1 MNFTKVQ
8 LQTLI
13 GNHIQRENGLNE
25 VLEMTLN
32 ALMKAERREHLEAED
47 DDKGNGYRPGKVYGN
62 GKLLELRIPR
72 DRNGNFYPK
81 VLAMLRAQQAET
93 DRMVSALY
101 GKGLTQTQIGEVF
114 DELYGR
120 HYSSSS
126 ISRMIQW
133 MREEIGQWL
142 VRPLERYYPVVFID
156 AIHQKVRRETV
167 STEAF
172 YVILGVTPERR
183 REVLGIAHFPSES
196 ATGWGLQLQELR
208 SRGVENIGL
217 VVADGV
223 PGLEDALSAS
233 FSGTPLQWCTTHIK
247 RNVMSRVRSEDKD
260 ALGDDLRAVF
270 RTDDPEDSPEAG
282 WQRWQALCEKW
293 SQKYSSFNSLRA
305 ESRYQNGFTYLNYDY
320 RIRSMIYTTN
330 WIERL
335 NRSFRRI
342 LKMRLSMP
350 NEESVLV
357 LLGHAARNQRA
368 YGRRLPHMDKE
379 LTLFP
384 QRNNSP

>member
-1 MNFTKVQ
+1 MKISKVQ

-32 ALMKAERREHLEAED
+32 ALMKAERRQHLSGD
-47 DDKGNGYRPGKVYGN
+47 DGDKGNGYRPGKVYGN

-81 VLAMLRAQQAET
+81 VLALLRAQQVET

-101 GKGLTQTQIGEVF
+101 GKGLTQSQVGEVF

-133 MREEIGQWL
+133 MREDVGAWL
-142 VRPLERYYPVVFID
+142 ARPLERYYPIVFID
-156 AIHQKVRRETV
+156 AIHVKVRRDTV
-167 STEAF
+167 SNEAF
-172 YVILGVTPERR
+172 YVVLGVTPERR
-183 REVLGIAHFPSES
+183 REVLGIAHMPSES
-196 ATGWGLQLQELR
+196 ATGWGLQLAELQT
-208 SRGVENIGL
+208 RGVEEIGL
-217 VVADGV
+217 VVADGI
-223 PGLEDALSAS
+223 PGLDAALSEQ

-247 RNVMSRVRSEDKD
+247 RNVLSRVRSEDKD
-260 ALGDDLRAVF
+260 RLAEDLRGVF

-282 WQRWQALCEKW
+282 WERWQALCTRW
-293 SQKYSSFNSLRA
+293 GRKYNYFTRLRSEA
-305 ESRYQNGFTYLNYDY
+305 KYQNGFTYLNYDY

-335 NRSFRRI
+335 NRSFRRV

-357 LLGHAARNQRA
+357 LLGHVARNQRA
-368 YGRRLPHMDKE
+368 YARRLPHMDKE
-379 LTLFP
+379 ETLFP
-384 QRNNSP
+384 QQNNSP

>member
-13 GNHIQRENGLNE
+13 GNHIQRKNGLNE

-32 ALMKAERREHLEAED
+32 ALMKAERREHLESEE

-126 ISRMIQW
+126 ISRMIEW
-133 MREEIGQWL
+133 MRQEVGEWL
-142 VRPLERYYPVVFID
+142 ARPLEAYYPIVFID
-156 AIHQKVRRETV
+156 AIHVKVRRDTV
-167 STEAF
+167 SNEAF

-196 ATGWGLQLQELR
+196 ATGWGLQLQELCT
-208 SRGVENIGL
+208 RGVGNIGL
-217 VVADGV
+217 VVADGI
-223 PGLEDALSAS
+223 PGLDNALSEQ

-247 RNVMSRVRSEDKD
+247 RNVMARVRSEDKD
-260 ALGDDLRAVF
+260 RLGEDLRGVF
-270 RTDDPEDSPEAG
+270 RTDDPDDTPEAG
-282 WQRWQALCEKW
+282 WERWQAMCGRW
-293 SQKYSSFNSLRA
+293 SQKYEYFRKLQSDRT
-305 ESRYQNGFTYLNYDY
+305 YQNGFTYLNFDW

-335 NRSFRRI
+335 NRSFRRV

-350 NEESVLV
+350 DEESVLV
-357 LLGHAARNQRA
+357 LLGHVARNQRA

-379 LTLFP
+379 QTLFP
-384 QRNNSP
+384 QQNNSP